1 MQQEGSNFFV
11 WWI

>member
-1 MQQEGSNFFV
+1 MQDFFV